1 MAFNI
6 YDRGLI
12 GWQMY
17 GLFYRS
23 RVRRLSGNTLLLRA
37 PVNYCVIQPVQK
49 LHKLPGTAKKERNCF
64 YDDITTIFCGTI
76 YDPHNRQLV
85 YCRFE

>member
-1 MAFNI
+1 MVFNI
-6 YDRGLI
+6 YDGGLI

-17 GLFYRS
+17 GLFYLIRL
-23 RVRRLSGNTLLLRA
+23 RRLSGYTLLLGA
-37 PVNYCVIQPVQK
+37 AVNYFVIQPVQK
-49 LHKLPGTAKKERNCF
+49 LHKLPGTAKKERNC
-64 YDDITTIFCGTI
+64 YDDITTIFYGTI